1 MNEGIL
7 TSIFEDIENM
17 NSIPHDEFKTCLESI
32 ESDLKELDS
41 IDQSIDEAEKAC
53 FESIIEDINL
63 FNSVIAYR
71 NIKSGVALESV
82 SSEFGIANEGIK
94 ELAEKGIDGLKA
106 IGKKILAAIKSFI
119 SLFRSD
125 KKVINDLDKEVKSL
139 DETFK
144 YDLYDF
150 TFLLYMV
157 LVYGELFQ
165 YKSQIVIN
173 VDNFDPIFKD
183 VIIDA
188 TSIAD
193 RYEPKDGYIELLM
206 DMLEFKIDPN
216 ALEEYMNR
224 AKDIST
230 KISKNVPENFDYK
243 KNAIH
248 LIEIYKNMDLESKLN
263 KIIKTVEDALKSADK
278 TIGKSKETDKIETVQ
293 FINLAYTT
301 ILGVKSSYHKL
312 VRLLVVSCRKYIKDY
327 KKEFPKK

>member
-1 MNEGIL
+1 MNERIL
-7 TSIFEDIENM
+7 SSIFDDIENM
-17 NSIPHDEFKTCLESI
+17 SNIPQDEFKTCLESI

-41 IDQSIDEAEKAC
+41 IDQSIEEAEKAS

-94 ELAEKGIDGLKA
+94 EIAEKGIDALKA
-106 IGKKILAAIKSFI
+106 MGKKILAAIKSFI

-125 KKVINDLDKEVKSL
+125 KKVINDLDKEVKSS

-150 TFLLYMV
+150 TFLLYMI

-165 YKSQIVIN
+165 YKSPITIN
-173 VDNFDPIFKD
+173 IDNFDPIFKD

-193 RYEPKDGYIELLM
+193 HYKPKDDYTELLM

-216 ALEEYMNR
+216 ALEEYLNK
-224 AKDIST
+224 AKDTAT
-230 KISKNVPENFDYK
+230 KISKDVPENFDYK

-263 KIIKTVEDALKSADK
+263 KIIKTVEDALKSAEK
-278 TIGKSKETDKIETVQ
+278 KIGNSKETDKNHH
-293 FINLAYTT
+293 FKLAYTT
-301 ILGVKSSYHKL
+301 ILGIKSSYHKM
-312 VRLLVVSCRKYIKDY
+312 VRLLVISCRKYIKDY

>member
-7 TSIFEDIENM
+7 TSIFEDIDNL
-17 NSIPHDEFKTCLESI
+17 NSIPRDEFKTCLESI
-32 ESDLKELDS
+32 ESDLAELDS
-41 IDQSIDEAEKAC
+41 IDQSIEEAEKAC
-53 FESIIEDINL
+53 FESIMEDINL

-125 KKVINDLDKEVKSL
+125 KKVINDLDKEVKSS

-224 AKDIST
+224 AKGMST

-263 KIIKTVEDALKSADK
+263 KIIKTVEDALKAADK

-312 VRLLVVSCRKYIKDY
+312 VRLLVISCRKYIKDY

>member
-1 MNEGIL
+1 MSEGIFNYL
-7 TSIFEDIENM
+7 LNNNDNISNEEAR
-17 NSIPHDEFKTCLESI
+17 TCLESI
-32 ESDLKELDS
+32 ESDLAELDS
-41 IDQSIDEAEKAC
+41 IDQSFDEAEKAS

-94 ELAEKGIDGLKA
+94 EIAEKGIDALKA
-106 IGKKILAAIKSFI
+106 MGKKILAAIKSFI

-125 KKVINDLDKEVKSL
+125 KKVINDLDKEVKAS

-165 YKSQIVIN
+165 HKSQITIN

-193 RYEPKDGYIELLM
+193 HYKPKDDYTELLM

-216 ALEEYMNR
+216 ALEEYLNR
-224 AKDIST
+224 AKDTAT
-230 KISKNVPENFDYK
+230 KISKDVPENFDYK

-263 KIIKTVEDALKSADK
+263 KIIKTVEDVLKAAEK
-278 TIGKSKETDKIETVQ
+278 NIGNSKETDKIETIQ
-293 FINLAYTT
+293 FIKLAYTS
-301 ILGVKSSYHKL
+301 ILSIKSSYHKL
-312 VRLLVVSCRKYIKDY
+312 VRLLVISCRKYIKDY
-327 KKEFPKK
+327 KKEFSKK

>member
-7 TSIFEDIENM
+7 TSIFEDIDNL

-32 ESDLKELDS
+32 ESDLAELDS
-41 IDQSIDEAEKAC
+41 IDQSIEEAEKAC

-63 FNSVIAYR
+63 FNSAIAYR

-125 KKVINDLDKEVKSL
+125 KKVINDLDKEVKSS

-193 RYEPKDGYIELLM
+193 HYEPKDSYIELLM

-243 KNAIH
+243 KNAVH

-263 KIIKTVEDALKSADK
+263 KIIKTVEDALKAADK

-312 VRLLVVSCRKYIKDY
+312 VRLLVISCKKYIKDY

>member
-7 TSIFEDIENM
+7 SSIFDDIENM
-17 NSIPHDEFKTCLESI
+17 NNIPQDEFKTCLESI
-32 ESDLKELDS
+32 ESDLAELDS
-41 IDQSIDEAEKAC
+41 IDQSIEEAEKAC

-125 KKVINDLDKEVKSL
+125 KKVINDLDKEVKSS

-216 ALEEYMNR
+216 TLEEYLNR
-224 AKDIST
+224 AKDMST

-263 KIIKTVEDALKSADK
+263 KIIKTVEDALKAADK

>member
-7 TSIFEDIENM
+7 ISIFEDIDNI
-17 NSIPHDEFKTCLESI
+17 NSIPQDEFKTCLESI
-32 ESDLKELDS
+32 ESDLAELDS
-41 IDQSIDEAEKAC
+41 IDQSIEEAEKAC
-53 FESIIEDINL
+53 FESIMEDINL

-125 KKVINDLDKEVKSL
+125 KKVINDLDKEVKSS

-224 AKDIST
+224 AKGMST

-263 KIIKTVEDALKSADK
+263 KIIKTVEDALKAADK

-312 VRLLVVSCRKYIKDY
+312 VRLLVISCRKYIKDY

>member
-17 NSIPHDEFKTCLESI
+17 NNIPQDEFKTCLESI
-32 ESDLKELDS
+32 ESDLAELDS
-41 IDQSIDEAEKAC
+41 IDQSIEEAEKAC

-63 FNSVIAYR
+63 FNNVIAYR
-71 NIKSGVALESV
+71 NIKSGVVLESV

-125 KKVINDLDKEVKSL
+125 KKVINDLDKEVKSS

-224 AKDIST
+224 AKDMST

-248 LIEIYKNMDLESKLN
+248 LIEIYKNMDIESKLN

-312 VRLLVVSCRKYIKDY
+312 VRLLVISCRKYIKDY

>member
-7 TSIFEDIENM
+7 TSIFEDIDNL

-32 ESDLKELDS
+32 ESDLAELDS
-41 IDQSIDEAEKAC
+41 IDQSIEEAEKAS

-125 KKVINDLDKEVKSL
+125 KKVINDLDKEVKSS

-193 RYEPKDGYIELLM
+193 RYEPKDGHIELLM

-216 ALEEYMNR
+216 ALEEYTNR
-224 AKDIST
+224 AKDMST

-263 KIIKTVEDALKSADK
+263 KIIKTVEDALKAADK

-312 VRLLVVSCRKYIKDY
+312 VRLLVISCRKYIKDY

>member
-7 TSIFEDIENM
+7 TSIFEDIDNL
-17 NSIPHDEFKTCLESI
+17 NSIPQNEFKTCLESI
-32 ESDLKELDS
+32 ESDLAELDS
-41 IDQSIDEAEKAC
+41 IDQSIEEAEKAC

-125 KKVINDLDKEVKSL
+125 KKVINDLDKEVKSS

-193 RYEPKDGYIELLM
+193 HYKPKDDYIELLM

-224 AKDIST
+224 AKDMST

-263 KIIKTVEDALKSADK
+263 KIIKTVEDAIKAADK

>member
-7 TSIFEDIENM
+7 TSIFEDIDNI
-17 NSIPHDEFKTCLESI
+17 NSIPQDEFKTCLESI
-32 ESDLKELDS
+32 ESDLAELDS
-41 IDQSIDEAEKAC
+41 IDQSIEEAEKAS

-63 FNSVIAYR
+63 FNSLIAYR

-125 KKVINDLDKEVKSL
+125 KKVINDLDKEVKSS

-150 TFLLYMV
+150 TFLLYMI

-165 YKSQIVIN
+165 HKSQITIN

-193 RYEPKDGYIELLM
+193 HYKPKDDYTELLM

-216 ALEEYMNR
+216 ALEEYLNR
-224 AKDIST
+224 AKDTAT
-230 KISKNVPENFDYK
+230 KISKDIPENFDYK

-263 KIIKTVEDALKSADK
+263 KIIKTVEDALKSAEK
-278 TIGKSKETDKIETVQ
+278 NIGDSKETDKIETIQ
-293 FINLAYTT
+293 FIKLAYTS
-301 ILGVKSSYHKL
+301 ILSIKSSYHKL

>member
-7 TSIFEDIENM
+7 TSIFEDIDNL
-17 NSIPHDEFKTCLESI
+17 NNIPQDEFKTCLESI
-32 ESDLKELDS
+32 ESDLAELDS
-41 IDQSIDEAEKAC
+41 IDQSIEEAEKAC

-125 KKVINDLDKEVKSL
+125 KKVINDLDKEVKSS

-224 AKDIST
+224 AKDMST

-263 KIIKTVEDALKSADK
+263 KIIKTVEDALKAADK

-312 VRLLVVSCRKYIKDY
+312 VRLLVISCRKYIKDY

>member
-7 TSIFEDIENM
+7 TSIFDDIENM
-17 NSIPHDEFKTCLESI
+17 NNIPQDEFKTCLESI
-32 ESDLKELDS
+32 ESDLAELDS
-41 IDQSIDEAEKAC
+41 IDQSIEEAEKAC

-71 NIKSGVALESV
+71 NIKSGLALESI

-125 KKVINDLDKEVKSL
+125 KKVINDLDKEVKSS

-150 TFLLYMV
+150 TFLLYMI

-165 YKSQIVIN
+165 YKSPITIN
-173 VDNFDPIFKD
+173 IDNFDPIFKD

-224 AKDIST
+224 AKDMST

-243 KNAIH
+243 KNAVH

-263 KIIKTVEDALKSADK
+263 KIIKTVEDALKAADK

-312 VRLLVVSCRKYIKDY
+312 VRLLVISCRKYIKDY

>member
-7 TSIFEDIENM
+7 TSIFEDIDNL

-32 ESDLKELDS
+32 ESDLAELDS
-41 IDQSIDEAEKAC
+41 IDQSIEEAEKAS

-125 KKVINDLDKEVKSL
+125 KKVINDLDKEVKSS

-224 AKDIST
+224 AKDMST

-248 LIEIYKNMDLESKLN
+248 LIEIYKNLDIESKLN
-263 KIIKTVEDALKSADK
+263 KIIKTVEDALKAADK

-312 VRLLVVSCRKYIKDY
+312 VRLLVISCRKYIKDY

>member
-7 TSIFEDIENM
+7 SSIFDDIENM
-17 NSIPHDEFKTCLESI
+17 SNITQDEFKTCLESI
-32 ESDLKELDS
+32 ESDLAELDS
-41 IDQSIDEAEKAC
+41 IDQSIDEAEKAS

-94 ELAEKGIDGLKA
+94 EIAEKGIDALKA
-106 IGKKILAAIKSFI
+106 MGKKILAAIKSFI

-125 KKVINDLDKEVKSL
+125 KKVINDLDKEVKAS

-150 TFLLYMV
+150 TFLLYMG

-165 YKSQIVIN
+165 HKSQITIN

-183 VIIDA
+183 VIVDA

-193 RYEPKDGYIELLM
+193 HYKPKDDYTELLM

-216 ALEEYMNR
+216 ALEEYLNR
-224 AKDIST
+224 AKDTAT
-230 KISKNVPENFDYK
+230 KISKDVPENFDYK

-248 LIEIYKNMDLESKLN
+248 LIEIYKN
-263 KIIKTVEDALKSADK
+263 I
-278 TIGKSKETDKIETVQ
+278 
-293 FINLAYTT
+293 
-301 ILGVKSSYHKL
+301 
-312 VRLLVVSCRKYIKDY
+312 
-327 KKEFPKK
+327 

>member
-7 TSIFEDIENM
+7 SSIFDDIEKM
-17 NSIPHDEFKTCLESI
+17 NNIPQDEFKTCLESI
-32 ESDLKELDS
+32 ESDLAELDS
-41 IDQSIDEAEKAC
+41 IDQSIEEAEKAS

-94 ELAEKGIDGLKA
+94 DIAEKGIDALKA
-106 IGKKILAAIKSFI
+106 MGKKILAAIKSFI

-125 KKVINDLDKEVKSL
+125 KKVINDLDKEVKASN
-139 DETFK
+139 ETFK

-165 YKSQIVIN
+165 HKSQITIN

-183 VIIDA
+183 VIVDA

-193 RYEPKDGYIELLM
+193 HYKPKDDYTELLM

-216 ALEEYMNR
+216 ALEEYLNR

-263 KIIKTVEDALKSADK
+263 KIIKTVEDALKAAEK
-278 TIGKSKETDKIETVQ
+278 NIGNSKETDKIETIQ
-293 FINLAYTT
+293 FIKLAYTS
-301 ILGVKSSYHKL
+301 ILSIKSSYHKL
-312 VRLLVVSCRKYIKDY
+312 VRLLVISCRKYIKDY
-327 KKEFPKK
+327 KKEFPRK

>member
-7 TSIFEDIENM
+7 ISIFEDINNL
-17 NSIPHDEFKTCLESI
+17 NSIPCDEFKTCLESI
-32 ESDLKELDS
+32 ESDLAELDS
-41 IDQSIDEAEKAC
+41 IDQSIEEAEKAC

-125 KKVINDLDKEVKSL
+125 KKVINDLDKEVKSS

-224 AKDIST
+224 AKDMST

-263 KIIKTVEDALKSADK
+263 KIIKTVEDALKAADK

-312 VRLLVVSCRKYIKDY
+312 VRLLVISCKKYIKDY

>member
-7 TSIFEDIENM
+7 TSIFEDIDNI

-32 ESDLKELDS
+32 ESDLAELDS
-41 IDQSIDEAEKAC
+41 IDQSIEEAEKAS

-94 ELAEKGIDGLKA
+94 DLAEKGIDALKA
-106 IGKKILAAIKSFI
+106 MGKKISAAIKSFI

-125 KKVINDLDKEVKSL
+125 KKVINDLDKEVKSS

-150 TFLLYMV
+150 TFLLYMI

-165 YKSQIVIN
+165 YKSPITIN
-173 VDNFDPIFKD
+173 IDNFDPIFKD

-193 RYEPKDGYIELLM
+193 HYKPKDDYTELLM

-216 ALEEYMNR
+216 ALEEYLNR
-224 AKDIST
+224 AKDTAT
-230 KISKNVPENFDYK
+230 KISKDIPENFDYK

-263 KIIKTVEDALKSADK
+263 KIIKTVEDALKSAEK
-278 TIGKSKETDKIETVQ
+278 NIGDSKETDKIETIQ
-293 FINLAYTT
+293 FIKLAYTS
-301 ILGVKSSYHKL
+301 ILSIKSSYHKL
-312 VRLLVVSCRKYIKDY
+312 VRLLVISCRKYIKDY
-327 KKEFPKK
+327 KKEFSKK